1 MSREQG
7 FNEIISEVIS
17 EFKKYN
23 ISIDSIRAIDEKIND
38 TELYQKVKEL
48 MIIYEAF
55 NLKMHENYIDG
66 DDE

>member
-1 MSREQG
+1 MLIHRVINENIEFLDYFNRMSREQG

-38 TELYQKVKEL
+38 TELYQKV
-48 MIIYEAF
+48 
-55 NLKMHENYIDG
+55 
-66 DDE
+66 